1 MKKIILTFLILFL
14 IVVTTFTKNSTKKLD
29 NQIFSIREN
38 ISVLKDKYEL
48 VLLDYNF
55 LTSPKKLL
63 EYQSKYFETD
73 LISFDITQIKEI
85 KEESNKLVITELSEM
100 IKGNE

>member
-1 MKKIILTFLILFL
+1 MKKIILILSILFL

-73 LISFDITQIKEI
+73 LISLDIIQIKEI
-85 KEESNKLVITELSEM
+85 KEESNKLVITEFSE
-100 IKGNE
+100 IKKGNE

>member
-1 MKKIILTFLILFL
+1 MKKIILIFSILFL

-38 ISVLKDKYEL
+38 VSVLKDKYEL

-73 LISFDITQIKEI
+73 LIPLDITQIKEI
-85 KEESNKLVITELSEM
+85 KKESHKLVITELSEM
-100 IKGNE
+100 KKGNE

>member
-1 MKKIILTFLILFL
+1 MKKIILILSILFL

-29 NQIFSIREN
+29 NQIFNIREN
-38 ISVLKDKYEL
+38 IHVLKDKYEL

-63 EYQSKYFETD
+63 QYQFKYFEND
-73 LISFDITQIKEI
+73 LILLDINKIKKI
-85 KEESNKLVITELSEM
+85 KEENNELIITEFN
-100 IKGNE
+100 KNK

>member
-1 MKKIILTFLILFL
+1 MKKIILIFSILFL

-73 LISFDITQIKEI
+73 LISLDIIQIKEI
-85 KEESNKLVITELSEM
+85 KEENNKLVIMELSE
-100 IKGNE
+100 IKKGNE

>member
-1 MKKIILTFLILFL
+1 MKKIILISSIFFLI
-14 IVVTTFTKNSTKKLD
+14 IVTTLTKNSTKKLD
-29 NQIFSIREN
+29 NQIFSIKEN
-38 ISVLKDKYEL
+38 IRVLKDKYEL

-73 LISFDITQIKEI
+73 LTPLDINQIKEI
-85 KEESNKLVITELSEM
+85 KEESNKLVISELSEM
-100 IKGNE
+100 KKDNE

>member
-1 MKKIILTFLILFL
+1 MKKIILIFSILFL

-73 LISFDITQIKEI
+73 LIPLDITQIKEI
-85 KEESNKLVITELSEM
+85 KKESNKLVITELSE
-100 IKGNE
+100 IKKGNE

>member
-1 MKKIILTFLILFL
+1 MKKLILILSIFFL
-14 IVVTTFTKNSTKKLD
+14 IVITTLTKNSTKKLE
-29 NQIFSIREN
+29 NQIFNTREN
-38 ISVLKDKYEL
+38 IRVLKDKYEL

-73 LISFDITQIKEI
+73 LIPLDITQIKEI
-85 KEESNKLVITELSEM
+85 KKESNKLVITELSEM

>member
-1 MKKIILTFLILFL
+1 MKKIILIFSILFL

-63 EYQSKYFETD
+63 EYQSKYFETN
-73 LISFDITQIKEI
+73 LIPLDITQIKEI
-85 KEESNKLVITELSEM
+85 KKESNKLVITEFSEFT
-100 IKGNE
+100 KGNE

>member
-1 MKKIILTFLILFL
+1 MKKIILIFSILFL

-29 NQIFSIREN
+29 NQIFGIREN

-55 LTSPKKLL
+55 LTTPKKLL

-73 LISFDITQIKEI
+73 LIPLDITQIKEI
-85 KEESNKLVITELSEM
+85 NEENNKLVITELNE
-100 IKGNE
+100 IKKNNE